1 MLKRLN
7 HIAIVVPDI
16 KEAGNIYREKFNAV
30 VSKPKSYPEHGVTV
44 VFVELENTK
53 IELMEPYGD
62 NSPIKRFLD
71 KNPYG
76 GMHHIC
82 VEVSD
87 IDKSLGELN
96 IKPIFVVDSKKL
108 NNLMWF
114 KEEILATKGNDFFVK
129 RSINYSKKAK
139 SITEDDL
146 F

>member
-44 VFVELENTK
+44 VFVELDNTK
-53 IELMEPYGD
+53 IELMEAYGD

-87 IDKSLGELN
+87 IDKSLEELN
-96 IKPIFVVDSKKL
+96 KKKVTILGTGKPVKGSHNKKIIFL
-108 NNLMWF
+108 HP
-114 KEEILATKGNDFFVK
+114 KEFCGTLIEL
-129 RSINYSKKAK
+129 
-139 SITEDDL
+139 EEE
-146 F
+146 

>member
-16 KEAGNIYREKFNAV
+16 KEAGDIYRQKLNAV

-62 NSPIKRFLD
+62 NSPIKRFLN
-71 KNPYG
+71 KNPNG

-82 VEVSD
+82 IEVSD
-87 IDKSLGELN
+87 INKSLEELN
-96 IKPIFVVDSKKL
+96 KKKVTILGTGKPLKGSHNKKIIFL
-108 NNLMWF
+108 HP
-114 KEEILATKGNDFFVK
+114 KEFCGTLIEL
-129 RSINYSKKAK
+129 
-139 SITEDDL
+139 EEE
-146 F
+146 